1 MKLPELLREI
11 EGVAGR
17 EAALALAGRY
27 GGRRVQIPRRARA
40 GHALADLVG
49 PAALA
54 KLVQRYGGCRLYI
67 AKAPAVARAY
77 RNAAIAARRAAGET
91 VDALAQEYC
100 LSERQVWSILRPA
113 RSRKASRAA

>member
-11 EGVAGR
+11 EEVAGR

-67 AKAPAVARAY
+67 AKAGAPGRARRDAEIAALHADGGLSVARL
-77 RNAAIAARRAAGET
+77 AARFG
-91 VDALAQEYC
+91 
-100 LSERQVWSILRPA
+100 LSERQVWRILRNAPP
-113 RSRKASRAA
+113 SG